1 MFFFA
6 DILTMECRQKAR
18 DDLARHAARTTLVAL
33 AHAAAPTST
42 GCVPVRC
49 TYTYAVR
56 TGTPAPARE
65 RTHQKRRPNLVADA
79 QRDAA
84 IYMAT
89 PPVPAPASIQS
100 AARTT
105 TSPSP
110 FPCLARSIH
119 FAAPSSMCKL
129 AITTIP
135 SLAWLRRAV
144 RRRRR
149 RSGGNHTTA
158 ASASCF
164 SSFPSCPCPAAV
176 VPAGH
181 VAVCVEAA
189 GSGSGSGSTR
199 RFVVP
204 LAHLS
209 HPAFRELLQKAED
222 EYGFPAAPGP
232 VALPCDED
240 HFLDVLR
247 RVSSSPASSSSS
259 SCGLPMRRCSPRG
272 ELRPL
277 LQAGRIVAVDEKLVW

>member
-1 MFFFA
+1 
-6 DILTMECRQKAR
+6 
-18 DDLARHAARTTLVAL
+18 
-33 AHAAAPTST
+33 
-42 GCVPVRC
+42 
-49 TYTYAVR
+49 
-56 TGTPAPARE
+56 
-65 RTHQKRRPNLVADA
+65 
-79 QRDAA
+79 
-84 IYMAT
+84 MAT
-89 PPVPAPASIQS
+89 PSQPETDRSTDVKRVSSASSQYKGRSKRPSKSYILAPPLRACLDLDPVRRAHDDV
-100 AARTT
+100 AA
-105 TSPSP
+105 SP

-259 SCGLPMRRCSPRG
+259 SSCGLPMRRCSPRG
-272 ELRPL
+272 ESRPL

>member
-1 MFFFA
+1 
-6 DILTMECRQKAR
+6 
-18 DDLARHAARTTLVAL
+18 
-33 AHAAAPTST
+33 
-42 GCVPVRC
+42 
-49 TYTYAVR
+49 
-56 TGTPAPARE
+56 
-65 RTHQKRRPNLVADA
+65 
-79 QRDAA
+79 
-84 IYMAT
+84 
-89 PPVPAPASIQS
+89 
-100 AARTT
+100 
-105 TSPSP
+105 
-110 FPCLARSIH
+110 
-119 FAAPSSMCKL
+119 MCKL

-164 SSFPSCPCPAAV
+164 SSCPSCPCPDA

-181 VAVCVEAA
+181 VAVCVEA
-189 GSGSGSGSTR
+189 GSGSTR

-247 RVSSSPASSSSS
+247 RVSSSPASS
-259 SCGLPMRRCSPRG
+259 CGLAMRRCSPRG
-272 ELRPL
+272 ESRPL